1 MDDNLDIELIL
12 RRNQYGKIYQS
23 SYLIIII
30 LLIIIYIIFTYQYQ
44 SYYITY
50 GKMSSNQLIIA
61 ISPSDIIYINNHHEL
76 LIDDKKYYYKI
87 VKIDENLYLDE
98 NMNNYQYIYLKVDK
112 LTNLDNYVYEVK
124 FNKEKKV
131 LAKYLKDYL

>member
-12 RRNQYGKIYQS
+12 RKNQYGKIYQS

-30 LLIIIYIIFTYQYQ
+30 LLIITYIIFTYQYQ
-44 SYYITY
+44 SYYITS
-50 GKMSSNQLIIA
+50 GKMLSNQLIIA
-61 ISPSDIIYINNHHEL
+61 ISPSDIKYIDNHHEL
-76 LIDDKKYYYKI
+76 LIDDKKYHYKI
-87 VKIDENLYLDE
+87 VKIDEFLYLDE
-98 NMNNYQYIYLKVDK
+98 FMNNYQYIYLEVDK

-124 FNKEKKV
+124 FNKEKKI